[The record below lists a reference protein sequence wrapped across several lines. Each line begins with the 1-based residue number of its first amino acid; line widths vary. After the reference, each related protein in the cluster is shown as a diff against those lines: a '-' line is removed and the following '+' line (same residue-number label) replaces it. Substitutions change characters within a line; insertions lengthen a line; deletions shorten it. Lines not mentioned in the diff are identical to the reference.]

1 MVTTVI
7 SNIIISMLYSRLK
20 SFHMNCAVIYGEQ
33 NLKSDSFRAVFYC
46 GLTKKRYLHVILC
59 QCHTLSHR
67 DHFSWLFFSFLV
79 LLTKLGGKI
88 ICVWKL
94 DFVYIASSI
103 LGRVNVYYCQS

>member
-46 GLTKKRYLHVILC
+46 GLTKKKIFTCYIMPMSYIVSQGSLFMTILFIFGV
-59 QCHTLSHR
+59 TY
-67 DHFSWLFFSFLV
+67 
-79 LLTKLGGKI
+79 KIGGKDHL
-88 ICVWKL
+88 CMET
-94 DFVYIASSI
+94 
-103 LGRVNVYYCQS
+103 